1 MPRWIVKVGRYN
13 EQVRITIPKLL
24 AVESG
29 LFEARLAELKVSGV
43 NRLEVIVFEES
54 GRSEGMGKG
63 NPS

>member
-1 MPRWIVKVGRYN
+1 MPRWIVKVGRYK

-29 LFEARLAELKVSGV
+29 LFDARLVEIRVSGV
-43 NRLEVIVFEES
+43 NRVEVIAFEES

-63 NPS
+63 DQP

>member
-1 MPRWIVKVGRYN
+1 MPRWIVKVSHYKD
-13 EQVRITIPKLL
+13 QVRITIPKAL
-24 AVESG
+24 AVESS

-63 NPS
+63 NQS